1 MRSPGVFQVS
11 KQPLLE
17 IVSNCTMFDWH
28 VFITSIFRRINGLL
42 IVWSL
47 LSVVCYVNINMSNI
61 KQTTLM
67 FTFGGKLKNLSF
79 ELSNF
84 DVPFPVECST

>member
-11 KQPLLE
+11 KQPSLE
-17 IVSNCTMFDWH
+17 MVSKCIIFDWH
-28 VFITSIFRRINGLL
+28 VFITSISRRINGLL

-47 LSVVCYVNINMSNI
+47 MSVVCYVNINMSNI
-61 KQTTLM
+61 KQTTLL
-67 FTFGGKLKNLSF
+67 FTFCGKQKNLRF

-84 DVPFPVECST
+84 DVPFPVD